1 MPDHRLVVSRP
12 PEREEIVLLRQRNN
26 HHHQG
31 RRNGVQ
37 PDITGATTTRSRRS
51 TVLHAAAAAAA
62 NINIMETEG
71 TAKIAEAVALCQV
84 NPDDVKIEWTSGRI
98 IVTVSSGAVYLSS
111 DDVLSE
117 DDQELLRKSEEQY
130 GPIDV
135 VVAEEEE
142 EDEDLVSPA
151 ASASAAQ
158 PPEDEDGTSSSS
170 TAEAAETA
178 DDPAIAATVVAST
191 SGVDIAALARAI
203 NQAFQGSVLAELYEI
218 EVTTPGAS
226 DELSGILWQAYRGFD
241 VIATYTHPKTN
252 QVQTLEGRLIER
264 TADHTILNLKGR
276 LKKLDNGTVQS
287 VKLPPAKKE
296 PLSL

>member
-1 MPDHRLVVSRP
+1 
-12 PEREEIVLLRQRNN
+12 
-26 HHHQG
+26 
-31 RRNGVQ
+31 
-37 PDITGATTTRSRRS
+37 
-51 TVLHAAAAAAA
+51 
-62 NINIMETEG
+62 METEG
-71 TAKIAEAVALCQV
+71 TAKIAQAVALCQV

-130 GPIDV
+130 GPIDDV
-135 VVAEEEE
+135 VVAEEV
-142 EDEDLVSPA
+142 EDEDLVSSA
-151 ASASAAQ
+151 ASASAAAQ
-158 PPEDEDGTSSSS
+158 PPEDEDGTSNSS
-170 TAEAAETA
+170 TAETA
-178 DDPAIAATVVAST
+178 DDPTIAATVVAASG
-191 SGVDIAALARAI
+191 GVDIAALARAI
-203 NQAFQGSVLAELYEI
+203 NQAFQGSVIAELYEI

-226 DELSGILWQAYRGFD
+226 DELSGIMWQAYRGFD